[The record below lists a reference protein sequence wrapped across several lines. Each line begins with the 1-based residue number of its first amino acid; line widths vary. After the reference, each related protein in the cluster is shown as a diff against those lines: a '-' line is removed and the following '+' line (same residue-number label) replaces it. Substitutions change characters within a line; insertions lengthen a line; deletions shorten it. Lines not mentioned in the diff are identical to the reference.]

1 MRIINARCYGV
12 GVLESTT
19 QCVWDGHNPGN
30 IDVQQYVLTDPLSK
44 LRGVIGTNQSR
55 SNKGFNWEAQIDGSE
70 DGIGD
75 DLI

>member
-1 MRIINARCYGV
+1 MVRVI
-12 GVLESTT
+12 T
-19 QCVWDGHNPGN
+19 QA
-30 IDVQQYVLTDPLSK
+30 ILDVQYMLTTPMSK
-44 LRGVIGTNQSR
+44 VRGVIGTNQSR